1 MTRDCERAADHE
13 SACRPL
19 SIDGHQCNAG
29 AFATAQ
35 AKNIKTANTSNV
47 HAQRYRILRSNYV
60 NQSTSQPQQ
69 ASDFSIEKYGDKTA
83 EKEECEEQL
92 LAEYATMLGFYVTS
106 VVVLTGLAKKQSRLR
121 RQFGLL
127 DLALL
132 GIATH
137 KLSRIVAKD
146 RITSILRAPFVSYI
160 RSAGAGEV
168 EEEPRGHGIQRG
180 IGHLISCPYCTAPWS
195 ATALAFGFLYAPRV
209 TRFFAGILASV
220 AMSDFLHRA
229 YLAAKENT

>member
-1 MTRDCERAADHE
+1 MHGT
-13 SACRPL
+13 
-19 SIDGHQCNAG
+19 
-29 AFATAQ
+29 
-35 AKNIKTANTSNV
+35 
-47 HAQRYRILRSNYV
+47 LRSNGM
-60 NQSTSQPQQ
+60 NQSSDQRQQ
-69 ASDFSIEKYGDKTA
+69 EADFSIERYGERTA

-92 LAEYATMLGFYVTS
+92 LVEYATMLGIYMAS
-106 VVVLTGLAKKQSRLR
+106 VAVLTGLAREQSRVPR
-121 RQFGLL
+121 RFGLL

-137 KLSRIVAKD
+137 KLSRIIAKD
-146 RITSILRAPFVSYI
+146 RVTSILRAPFVNYI

-168 EEEPRGHGIQRG
+168 EEEPRGHGFQRG

-195 ATALAFGFLYAPRV
+195 ATALAFGFLFAPRV